1 MLGDAL
7 AALLGAAAAEGA
19 IRDDVRADDVLMSLS
34 GIALAA
40 GQPAQHEQAGRM
52 LDLLLDGLRFTR

>member
-1 MLGDAL
+1 
-7 AALLGAAAAEGA
+7 
-19 IRDDVRADDVLMSLS
+19 MSLS